1 MVTEKG
7 IDMIKKSEGEARGE
21 TWAKGEWRKLVKWG
35 PEQTHT

>member
-21 TWAKGEWRKLVKWG
+21 TWAKGESPGESW
-35 PEQTHT
+35 